1 MKVEISIGE
10 LLDKISILEIKLL
23 NIKDKEKSKNVY
35 KELETLNP
43 YFQDLLDEYGI
54 EIKNLYIKLSNINKT
69 LWNIEDDIRE
79 KEKVEEFDEEF
90 VELARSVYITNDQR
104 AEVKKEINL
113 LTKSELVEEK
123 SYSDY

>member
-104 AEVKKEINL
+104 AKVKKEINL

>member
-1 MKVEISIGE
+1 MKIEISIGE
-10 LLDKISILEIKLL
+10 LVDKLSILEIKLL
-23 NIKDKEKSKNVY
+23 NIRDSHKLTNIY

-54 EIKNLYIKLSNINKT
+54 NIKNLYTKISKINKT
-69 LWNIEDDIRE
+69 LWDIEDHIRE
-79 KEKVEEFDEEF
+79 KEAKQEFDKEF

-104 AEVKKEINL
+104 AAVKKEINL
-113 LTKSELVEEK
+113 LTKSKLIEEK

>member
-1 MKVEISIGE
+1 MKVEVSTGE
-10 LLDKISILEIKLL
+10 LVDKLSILEIKLL
-23 NIKDKEKSKNVY
+23 NIKDKEKVKNVY

-43 YFQDLLDEYGI
+43 YFQDLLDVYGVKM
-54 EIKNLYIKLSNINKT
+54 KNLYTRISNINKA
-69 LWNIEDDIRE
+69 LWDIEDAIRD
-79 KEKVEEFDEEF
+79 KEKAEEFDEEF

-104 AEVKKEINL
+104 AAVKKEINL